1 MELGF
6 QVGDLVR
13 NRGGYLAILLERDE
27 QTDTGEYWWKYWNI
41 EQNRIRIVG
50 EWELKR
56 IS

>member
-13 NRGGYLAILLERDE
+13 NRGGYVAILLERNE